1 MREEDIVE
9 TEEKKKKKTQ
19 AAVVKKQLPNDVVR
33 VKQLLSA
40 SWTKRT
46 VSFIHKRTI
55 LCFNN
60 QFELARKSV
69 IFLLTFSSLNHGAFP
84 WLVVTIIIQLIGS
97 MYYEYRADAQK
108 IIKQDFSFFNQRF
121 SLFSSLSLCL
131 FLYQDLNLCSLQ
143 SCWILTV
150 KKVFGFHSKWRIT
163 CSTGRETWQ
172 RATKSYIR
180 MY

>member
-9 TEEKKKKKTQ
+9 TEEKKKKKKTQ

-69 IFLLTFSSLNHGAFP
+69 IFLLTFSSFNHGAFP

-121 SLFSSLSLCL
+121 SIFSSLSLFSLLVSLSRSQSL
-131 FLYQDLNLCSLQ
+131 FITILLNTHC
-143 SCWILTV
+143 
-150 KKVFGFHSKWRIT
+150 
-163 CSTGRETWQ
+163 
-172 RATKSYIR
+172 
-180 MY
+180 